1 MNLREIAKRA
11 NVSIATVSRTINRI
25 PTVDRQLAK
34 RVRKV
39 IEEVGYYPNKQARA
53 LVSGC
58 SRTFGLIVSEITNPF
73 FPEIVACFEDISVR
87 HNYEMLLSSTIH
99 DPKRMQLVVRRMIE
113 RRVDGVAMLTFGM
126 EDSVIEN
133 FRSCDVPLVLV
144 DMASQIPGVINIRI
158 DYRHGIRQAVQHVAA
173 LRHTRIAFVT
183 GPAHLKSV
191 VARRTAFEESMKEI
205 GLDVAQEL
213 IVAGDH
219 TITGGMCA
227 LRKLAQLPERP
238 TAVLCSNDMT
248 AIGVL
253 RQAYE
258 LGIATPQDL
267 SVVGFDD
274 IPLAQFTI
282 PPLTTV
288 QMSQQRLAQLAFAAL
303 FHRAE
308 TTLSS
313 GEEYV
318 LTTSLVLRHSTALA
332 HFGKSGPILTS
343 SWTASPKVLAGT

>member
-11 NVSIATVSRTINRI
+11 KVSTATVSRTINRI

-53 LVSGC
+53 LVSGR
-58 SRTFGLIVSEITNPF
+58 SRIFGLIVTDITNPF
-73 FPEIVACFEDISVR
+73 FPEIVDCFEDIALR
-87 HNYEMLLSSTIH
+87 HDYEMLLSSTVH
-99 DPKRMQLVVRRMIE
+99 DPERMQLAVRRMIE
-113 RRVDGVAMLTFGM
+113 RRVDGVAMLTFGL
-126 EDSVIEN
+126 EDSVVEN
-133 FRSCDVPLVLV
+133 FRSHKVPLVLV
-144 DMASQIPGVINIRI
+144 DMASQIPAIINIRI
-158 DYRHGIRQAVQHVAA
+158 DYKHGIRQAVQHVAA
-173 LRHTRIAFVT
+173 LRHVRIAFVT
-183 GPAHLKSV
+183 GPAHLKSA

-205 GLDVAQEL
+205 GLDVAPEL

-274 IPLAQFTI
+274 IPLTQFTI

-308 TTLSS
+308 TTLPS

-332 HFGKSGPILTS
+332 HFGKSSPILTS
-343 SWTASPKVLAGT
+343 S

>member
-1 MNLREIAKRA
+1 MNLSEIAKRA
-11 NVSIATVSRTINRI
+11 KVSTATVSRTINRI

-53 LVSGC
+53 LVSGR

-73 FPEIVACFEDISVR
+73 FPEIIECFEDHALR

-99 DPKRMQLVVRRMIE
+99 DPKRMQLAVRRMIE

-126 EDSVIEN
+126 EDSVVEH
-133 FRSCDVPLVLV
+133 FRSRKVPLVLV
-144 DMASQIPGVINIRI
+144 DMASQIPGIINIRI
-158 DYRHGIRQAVQHVAA
+158 DYKHGIRQAVEHVAA
-173 LRHTRIAFVT
+173 LRHVKIAFVM
-183 GPAHLKSV
+183 GPVHLKSA
-191 VARRTAFEESMKEI
+191 VARRTAFEESMEEI
-205 GLDVAQEL
+205 GLEVSPEFIA
-213 IVAGDH
+213 AGDH

-227 LRKLAQLPERP
+227 LTRLAELPERP

-258 LGIATPQDL
+258 RGIATPQEL

-274 IPLAQFTI
+274 IQLAQFTI

-288 QMSQQRLAQLAFAAL
+288 RMSQQGLAQLAFNAL
-303 FHRAE
+303 LHHAE
-308 TTLSS
+308 ADTSFS
-313 GEEYV
+313 QEYV
-318 LTTSLVLRHSTALA
+318 LTTDLVLRHSTTFAQ
-332 HFGKSGPILTS
+332 
-343 SWTASPKVLAGT
+343 